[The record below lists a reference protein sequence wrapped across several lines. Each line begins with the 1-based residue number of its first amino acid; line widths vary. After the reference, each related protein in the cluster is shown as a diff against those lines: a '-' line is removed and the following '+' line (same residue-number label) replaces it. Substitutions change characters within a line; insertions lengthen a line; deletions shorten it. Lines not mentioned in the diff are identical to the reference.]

1 MKDRGLTSS
10 NIKSEVVN
18 DSDKDQNLDNLMATE
33 LLVGYQVKSRFDY
46 NLLKGVFGKD
56 LIKNLSKDKRK
67 KMERMHTFDVFDAQR
82 KLQLLSDVASF
93 NSDGTI

>member
-1 MKDRGLTSS
+1 
-10 NIKSEVVN
+10 
-18 DSDKDQNLDNLMATE
+18 MATE

-67 KMERMHTFDVFDAQR
+67 KMERMHTFDVFDA
-82 KLQLLSDVASF
+82 
-93 NSDGTI
+93 